1 MTDTVATAKVQAQE
15 KKTKNQVLNLDE
27 IPNGRRRP
35 VETCQFIDK
44 MKSWREESARSTLL
58 IR

>member
-1 MTDTVATAKVQAQE
+1 MSETTKKLKKPDKLKKVHII
-15 KKTKNQVLNLDE
+15 NLDE
-27 IPNGRRRP
+27 IPNGRRKP

-44 MKSWREESARSTLL
+44 MKNWREESARSTLL